1 MGSPLRLVTL
11 HGRVDEA
18 WSLVA
23 DRFQRVERHLTR
35 FDPHSA
41 LSLLNQAAGSDEW
54 LELPSILLRAL
65 ALARRG
71 YRLTGGRFDPRIIGA
86 LEALGDRA
94 GVPLPPSPEILHP
107 DECWLDVQRS
117 ARRARLAAPV
127 DLGGIGKG
135 FALGE
140 AARTLTERGIDTYLL
155 ESGGDVVVSG
165 VPPGDDA
172 WRVAVEHPDRDLPAA
187 VIHLAQGALATSSL
201 RVRQWT
207 GPAGSRAHHLLDPAT
222 GQPATGVRSV
232 TVAAASP
239 VWAEVWSTAAFVS
252 RTGVDATLGGRPAW
266 WVDGDGV
273 LGMTPAA
280 EAMVVWR

>member
-11 HGRVDEA
+11 HERADEA
-18 WSLVA
+18 WSLVVE
-23 DRFQRVERHLTR
+23 RVERVERHLTR
-35 FDPHSA
+35 FDPRSA
-41 LSLLNQAAGSDEW
+41 LSRLNQAAGSDEW
-54 LELPSILLRAL
+54 VEVPRTLLRAV
-65 ALARRG
+65 ALAHRG
-71 YRLTGGRFDPRIIGA
+71 YRLTRGRFDPRIIGA

-94 GVPLPPSPEILHP
+94 GVPLPPSPEILRP
-107 DECWLDVQRS
+107 DECWLEVQRS

-140 AARTLTERGIDTYLL
+140 AATALTERGIETYLL

-165 VPPGDDA
+165 LPPDDEA

-187 VIHLAQGALATSSL
+187 VIRLAHGALATSSL
-201 RVRQWT
+201 RVRHWT
-207 GPAGSRAHHLLDPAT
+207 APGGSRAHHLLDPAT
-222 GQPATGVRSV
+222 RQPAIGVRSV

-252 RTGVDATLGGRPAW
+252 RAGVDATLGRRAAW
-266 WVDGDGV
+266 WIDPDGV
-273 LGMTPAA
+273 LRMTPAA